1 MSWPIRGLIV
11 ALAAAAGFFVVEP
24 ASAQN
29 ERSVAV
35 AQNASQLAGTYQGEV
50 KRRIIGGEARATRV
64 YRMTLNPDLNTGKV
78 LIFEDGQLVNELG
91 FVVKQTADLTYQG
104 KTQPINARPGYIP
117 DDISL
122 KFSRDGKSVGWYH
135 NDNTSEGSG
144 TLTR

>member
-1 MSWPIRGLIV
+1 MTWKIRVLVV
-11 ALAAAAGFFVVEP
+11 ALAVATGFFVVEP

-29 ERSVAV
+29 QRNVVV

-50 KRRIIGGEARATRV
+50 KRRFIGGEARTTRV
-64 YRMTLNPDLNTGKV
+64 YRLTMNPDLNTGKV
-78 LIFEDGQLVNELG
+78 LIFEDGQLINELG
-91 FVVKQTADLTYQG
+91 FVVKRTADLVYQG